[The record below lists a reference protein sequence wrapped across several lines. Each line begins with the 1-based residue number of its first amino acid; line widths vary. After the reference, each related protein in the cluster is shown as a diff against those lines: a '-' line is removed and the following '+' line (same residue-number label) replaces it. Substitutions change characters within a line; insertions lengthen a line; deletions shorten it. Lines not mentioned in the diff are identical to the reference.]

1 MAQEIQTTV
10 ASPEYEIIGKKSWTA
25 YLPLFVVSLL
35 VILLVAPLLALISR
49 HLAAGFILI
58 ITVHLMSSVRALQS
72 IYLYYNRTGVWVS
85 YGFLPWNRGGYGVKW
100 RDLEG
105 AVYYTNFSSWIFK
118 SYTVRISHRFTKTS
132 EIYLTDMA
140 RGDLAVSRINELH
153 SLLIGNGDLS

>member
-10 ASPEYEIIGKKSWTA
+10 ASPDYEIIGKKSWTA

-35 VILLVAPLLALISR
+35 VILLVAPILALISQ
-49 HLAAGFILI
+49 HLAALFILV

>member
-1 MAQEIQTTV
+1 MAQEIQATV
-10 ASPEYEIIGKKSWTA
+10 ASPDYEIIGKKSWTA

-35 VILLVAPLLALISR
+35 VILFVAPVLTLISQ
-49 HLAAGFILI
+49 HLAALFILG
-58 ITVHLMSSVRALQS
+58 ITVHMMSSVRALQS
-72 IYLYYNRTGVWVS
+72 IYLYYDSAGVWVS

-105 AVYYTNFSSWIFK
+105 AVYYANFSSWIFK
-118 SYTVRISHRFTKTS
+118 SYTVRIRHRFAKTS
-132 EIYLTDMA
+132 EIYLTDVA

>member
-35 VILLVAPLLALISR
+35 VILLVAPLLALISQ
-49 HLAAGFILI
+49 HLAALFILV
-58 ITVHLMSSVRALQS
+58 ITVHMMSSVRALQS

-105 AVYYTNFSSWIFK
+105 AVYYTNFPSWIFK